1 MPTFKYSA
9 KTSDGKTIQG
19 TLVANAPGEVVS
31 ELRRKNLVI
40 LDVSETSKKG
50 GGAAVGGVASAAA
63 GGGKFAA
70 RPGRAKKDEL
80 VIFTRQLSTMI
91 SAGIPLLESLEVLAG
106 QIDNPG
112 FAKTMRMV
120 AEDVRGGLDF
130 STALS
135 RQPRVFVP
143 IYVSMVKAGE
153 VSGQLDEILVRLAE
167 YQEASAKL
175 KREIK
180 AAMTYPCVSLVMVL
194 GITMFLMIGIVPQF
208 RPIFES
214 LGITLPALTAVV
226 MNCSQWLVRNWLIA
240 LGVAVAA
247 FIGLRIFKRSE
258 TGAYAIDWFFLKMP
272 VFGSLFQKVAL
283 SRFSR
288 TFSTLLRSGVP
299 ILGSL
304 EIVAET
310 SGNRIIS
317 RAVLQA
323 RDSVKNGNSLS
334 QPLESTPVFPP
345 MVTRMIAI
353 GEKSGS
359 LEQLLEKI
367 STFYDEQVS
376 AAVKSLTAMI
386 EPLLIGLMGGLVGT
400 IVFAVFL
407 PIFEIQKKLA
417 GGSH

>member
-1 MPTFKYSA
+1 MPTFKYAA
-9 KTSDGKTIQG
+9 KTSEGKTISG
-19 TLVANAPGEVVS
+19 TLVANQPSEVVG
-31 ELRRKNLVI
+31 ELRRKNLVV
-40 LDVSETSKKG
+40 LDVQETSRRSTP
-50 GGAAVGGVASAAA
+50 GATTGPRGQKV
-63 GGGKFAA
+63 AA
-70 RPGRAKKDEL
+70 RPGRAKGEEL

-106 QIDNPG
+106 QVDNPG
-112 FAKTMRMV
+112 FAKTLKV
-120 AEDVRGGLDF
+120 IAEDVRGGADY

-135 RQPRVFVP
+135 RQPKVFKP

-167 YQEASAKL
+167 YMESSAKL

-180 AAMTYPCVSLVMVL
+180 AAMTYPVISLVMVI
-194 GITMFLMIGIVPQF
+194 GISLFLMIGIVPQF
-208 RPIFES
+208 RPIFDS
-214 LGITLPALTAVV
+214 LGIKLPALTAAV
-226 MNCSQWLVRNWLIA
+226 MNTSRWLVNNYLIGA
-240 LGVAVAA
+240 GIAAA
-247 FIGLRIFKRSE
+247 FVTALVIFKRSE
-258 TGAYAIDWFFLKMP
+258 AGATTVDWTVLHLP
-272 VFGSLFQKVAL
+272 VFGTLFQKVAL

-299 ILGSL
+299 ILGAL
-304 EIVAET
+304 EIVADT

-317 RAVLQA
+317 RAVLRA

-334 QPLESTPVFPP
+334 EPLETSPVFPA

-407 PIFEIQKKLA
+407 PIFEIQKKLS
-417 GGSH
+417 GGH

>member
-1 MPTFKYSA
+1 MPTFKYAA
-9 KTSDGKTIQG
+9 KTSDGKTVRG
-19 TLVANAPGEVVS
+19 TLTANAPADVVAD
-31 ELRRKNLVI
+31 LRKKNMVI
-40 LDVSETSKKG
+40 LDVQETSKRA
-50 GGAAVGGVASAAA
+50 GAPAA
-63 GGGKFAA
+63 GGGGSAA
-70 RPGRAKKDEL
+70 KVKGRAGKARKDEL

-91 SAGIPLLESLEVLAG
+91 SAGIPLLESLEVLSN

-112 FAKTMRMV
+112 FSKTMKMV
-120 AEDVRGGLDF
+120 AEDVRGGSDF
-130 STALS
+130 SNALGKH
-135 RQPRVFVP
+135 PKVFVK
-143 IYVSMVKAGE
+143 IYVNMVKAGE

-167 YQEASAKL
+167 YLEATAKL

-208 RPIFES
+208 KPIFES
-214 LGITLPALTAVV
+214 LGIKLPGLTSAV
-226 MNCSQWLVRNWLIA
+226 MGCSQWLVRNWLVT
-240 LGVAVAA
+240 LGGVVGA
-247 FIGLRIFKRSE
+247 FIGLKFFGRTKAGGF
-258 TGAYAIDWFFLKMP
+258 AIDWFLLKMP
-272 VFGSLFQKVAL
+272 IFGPLFQKVAL

-310 SGNRIIS
+310 SGNEIIA
-317 RAVLQA
+317 RAVNDA
-323 RDSVKNGNSLS
+323 RESVKNGNSLS
-334 QPLESTPVFPP
+334 EPLDKTTVFPP

-367 STFYDEQVS
+367 SVFYDEQVS
-376 AAVKSLTAMI
+376 AAVKGLTAMI
-386 EPLLIGLMGGLVGT
+386 EPLLIGLMGALVGT
-400 IVFAVFL
+400 IVFAVFM

>member
-1 MPTFKYSA
+1 MPTFKYAA
-9 KTSDGKTIQG
+9 KTSDGKTIHG
-19 TLVANAPGEVVS
+19 SVVANAPAEVVS

-40 LDVSETSKKG
+40 LNVQETSKRATG
-50 GGAAVGGVASAAA
+50 GTVAEGGLRGQKTS
-63 GGGKFAA
+63 G
-70 RPGRAKKDEL
+70 RPGRARKDEL

-112 FAKTMRMV
+112 FAKTMKMV
-120 AEDVRGGLDF
+120 AEDVRGGSDF

-135 RQPRVFVP
+135 RQPKVFVQ
-143 IYVSMVKAGE
+143 IYVNMVKAGE

-167 YQEASAKL
+167 YLEASAKL

-214 LGITLPALTAVV
+214 LGIKLPALTAAV
-226 MNCSQWLVRNWLIA
+226 MGCSQWLVRNWLIA
-240 LGVAVAA
+240 GGIGVAS
-247 FIGLRIFKRSE
+247 FIGLGFFRRSE
-258 TGAYAIDWFFLKMP
+258 AGGYAIDWFFLKMP
-272 VFGSLFQKVAL
+272 VFGPLFQKVAL

-310 SGNRIIS
+310 AGNRIIA
-317 RAVLQA
+317 RAVNEA
-323 RDSVKNGNSLS
+323 RESVKNGNSLS
-334 QPLESTPVFPP
+334 EPLDKTSVFPP

-367 STFYDEQVS
+367 SVFYDEQVS
-376 AAVKSLTAMI
+376 AAVKGLTAMI